1 MYPEYGAGLS
11 AATTDGLHSANTFA
25 PDGPRMTLKLTHPW
39 LLALLLGTL
48 SGCSTW
54 WGSYPWEEPRL
65 RLLKVEPVKAHLL
78 QQDFKLYFEVDNPND
93 SRMLVRGL
101 RYKIMLGELILAED
115 QVTDWFLVA
124 GHSHEIFV
132 VPVRTNLWR
141 YAKPIAQKLKQRGQ
155 PIPYRLEGKLKT
167 GLLFRDSVR
176 IGVDGEI

>member
-1 MYPEYGAGLS
+1 MAQACRQRHS
-11 AATTDGLHSANTFA
+11 DDLHSANTFA
-25 PDGPRMTLKLTHPW
+25 PDGIHMTMTFARPW
-39 LLALLLGTL
+39 LLALLLGAL

-54 WGSYPWEEPRL
+54 WGDRAWEQPRL
-65 RLLKVEPVKAHLL
+65 RLLKIETVKVQLL
-78 QQDFKLYFEVDNPND
+78 QQDFKLHFEVDNPND
-93 SRMLVRGL
+93 SRLLVRGL
-101 RYKIMLGELILAED
+101 RYKVLLGDLTLAED

-124 GHSHEIFV
+124 AHSHEIFV

-141 YAKPIAQKLKQRGQ
+141 HAKPIAQKLKQRGQ